1 MPQQKCDELK
11 SMCDELKAAGTDA
24 VERHKKDVSL
34 REDEI
39 RKVESELSISVLGT
53 AVINNNNKQSKSK
66 ALQ

>member
-1 MPQQKCDELK
+1 
-11 SMCDELKAAGTDA
+11 MCDELKAAGTDA